1 MRSRTRN
8 GLESLGKP
16 ETIPHLSPLPLE
28 KGEAKNLVARAFPD
42 SSPAFGLDRGR
53 NRRQRFRFE
62 LLDCNNECD

>member
-1 MRSRTRN
+1 MRN

-42 SSPAFGLDRGR
+42 SSSAFGLDRGR
-53 NRRQRFRFE
+53 NWRQRFRFE

>member
-1 MRSRTRN
+1 MRS

-16 ETIPHLSPLPLE
+16 ETIPHLNPLPLV
-28 KGEAKNLVARAFPD
+28 KGEAKFVGVRSPERF
-42 SSPAFGLDRGR
+42 SSPTFGLDRGR